1 MAKSQRGGWR
11 DLFGGILRLVRF
23 CEEHYEAI
31 AFDLL
36 TRTNYQIDDIG
47 GALSWSSLDAFIKR
61 LGADSELARDLGKYS
76 AWVTPLQTNV
86 ILADLFDLIQ
96 VFREENV
103 FYHTK
108 KKIKNKPYPRPGKD
122 NKENKQRIGSGSM
135 PANELCEW
143 INKRRGVNG

>member
-1 MAKSQRGGWR
+1 M
-11 DLFGGILRLVRF
+11 RF
-23 CEEHYEAI
+23 CDEHYEAI
-31 AFDLL
+31 AYDLL

-61 LGADSELARDLGKYS
+61 LGSDSELARDLGKYS

-86 ILADLFDLIQ
+86 ILADIFDLIQ

-103 FYHTK
+103 NYHTK
-108 KKIKNKPYPRPGKD
+108 KKIKSDPYPRPGK
-122 NKENKQRIGSGSM
+122 ENDKKQRIGSDAM